1 MQIQARITVLNTTI
15 ENLKKGI
22 DTAKKGLETLNSID
36 YIKEQEKQLKIAQN
50 KVSEDLR
57 KA

>member
-22 DTAKKGLETLNSID
+22 ATAKQGLETLNSLD
-36 YIKEQEKQLKIAQN
+36 NIKEQESKKH
-50 KVSEDLR
+50 
-57 KA
+57 